1 MKSLKFLSITFF
13 TILAITLVILFN
25 FYRSNVS
32 TDPIESSIA
41 KTSTTFL
48 ETTVS
53 ESLATTT
60 FLNETVLNQSSYPPA
75 TLPERLADLAIYEAI
90 DDYYRTNYSQEEKE
104 ANLTQVDS
112 QTLVNLETTLQS
124 SETLSSLS
132 IEIDQ
137 VTLTLDG
144 QLCYIPRI
152 IIPMP
157 FDRANELVPDHD
169 IDILTESFTALGN
182 RLIML
187 TYYYPET
194 QQLTLYHLTN
204 WTTPLFSYSD

>member
-1 MKSLKFLSITFF
+1 MKSLKFLSVTFF
-13 TILAITLVILFN
+13 SVLVITLVILFN
-25 FYRSNVS
+25 FYRSNSHTELV
-32 TDPIESSIA
+32 ESSVSETTIA
-41 KTSTTFL
+41 FSD
-48 ETTVS
+48 TTVS

-75 TLPERLADLAIYEAI
+75 TLPERLNDLAIYDAI
-90 DDYYRTNYSQEEKE
+90 NDYYRANYSQEEKE
-104 ANLTQVDS
+104 ANLSQVETE
-112 QTLVNLETTLQS
+112 TLDTLEAALRA
-124 SETLSSLS
+124 SETLSPLS
-132 IEIDQ
+132 IEVDQ

-144 QLCYIPRI
+144 QTCYIPRI
-152 IIPMP
+152 IVPMP
-157 FDRANELVPDHD
+157 FDRATEIVPDHE
-169 IDILTESFTALGN
+169 IDILTETFTTLGN